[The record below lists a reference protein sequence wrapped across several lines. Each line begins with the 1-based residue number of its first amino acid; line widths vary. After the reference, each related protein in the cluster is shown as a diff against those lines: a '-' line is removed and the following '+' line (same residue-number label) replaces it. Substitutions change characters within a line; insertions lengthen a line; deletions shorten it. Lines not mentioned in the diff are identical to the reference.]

1 MRNKSGF
8 TLIQTLIAIGLGT
21 IVSLGLA
28 ATLVAAQK
36 DHYRKSAQ
44 VAIYTIVNN
53 IRFNGASYMAM
64 NRSAL
69 ENRKSGE
76 NPFLA
81 ACTCGEPN
89 CTANTPYGL
98 DLYDVSGTKI
108 AGNSIPRYY
117 DHSGDECDPTAAN
130 CIYQATAIFKCLGQ
144 NCGTNAMNESDPV
157 LRISYVL
164 KPTDPLRSAPAYGEL
179 PTINSPDI
187 DITANSIRTYA
198 LQNNLC
204 VLVTGISPGSG
215 SYLGGTSVAIRGS
228 GLSQISS
235 ILIGPSACS
244 ITSQSNPEIVCTT
257 AAGPQGAQKVTLYY
271 GTTETIE
278 IANGFTYDTTP
289 PQKICKWHPL
299 TQGTSTSLPPCSELN
314 QGQKYQSGSSSEY
327 ACRCE

>member
-1 MRNKSGF
+1 MRNQSGF

-117 DHSGDECDPTAAN
+117 DHSGDECDP
-130 CIYQATAIFKCLGQ
+130 
-144 NCGTNAMNESDPV
+144 V

-271 GTTETIE
+271 GATETIE